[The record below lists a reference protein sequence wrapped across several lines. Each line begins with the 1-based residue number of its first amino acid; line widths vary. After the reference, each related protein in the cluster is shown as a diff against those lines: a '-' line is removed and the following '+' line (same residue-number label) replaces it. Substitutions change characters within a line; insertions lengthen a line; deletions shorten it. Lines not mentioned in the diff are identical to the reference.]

1 MRAWPGALRFGKV
14 ILGSSEWCGWGLW
27 GRPGR
32 GACPNLPQRH
42 PAARSAAN
50 ETAEYQRF
58 FSHAPARSRSLW
70 QIWTTGAAA
79 DRPGRAFP
87 ASARPMMSTP
97 AWASARRA
105 VADRADAPF
114 DRAAPTRAPPGP
126 RAGTPD
132 PRDRHLTYK
141 NVPLADVLTGY
152 PAISRVTR
160 RSHGPPRRSP
170 GAPHHRLSRMAGRRL
185 ACRDAADPFGSLAC
199 RWTTIFR
206 EPGSLFSGRLRAF
219 PGKDIM
225 MIHPHEA

>member
-1 MRAWPGALRFGKV
+1 MGLLGRGRVQICHKGAPGRDRPRRKARNINVFLRALRLDTGLCGRFGQ
-14 ILGSSEWCGWGLW
+14 SAAS

-32 GACPNLPQRH
+32 AVVRLGGVH
-42 PAARSAAN
+42 GVGVG
-50 ETAEYQRF
+50 E
-58 FSHAPARSRSLW
+58 AP
-70 QIWTTGAAA
+70 
-79 DRPGRAFP
+79 
-87 ASARPMMSTP
+87 
-97 AWASARRA
+97 ARRA
-105 VADRADAPF
+105 VTDRADAPF

-132 PRDRHLTYK
+132 PRDRHSTHE

-152 PAISRVTR
+152 PTISRVTR